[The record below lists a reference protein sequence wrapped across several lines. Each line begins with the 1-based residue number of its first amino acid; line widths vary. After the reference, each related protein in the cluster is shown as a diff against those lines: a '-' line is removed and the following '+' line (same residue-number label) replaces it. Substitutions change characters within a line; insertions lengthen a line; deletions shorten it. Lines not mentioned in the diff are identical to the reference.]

1 MPLQHRLL
9 LVAAPL
15 LFVAAC
21 STAPSEAEAP
31 AYHAPE
37 VMTGSRVPH
46 GASSQPSQT
55 ASGESVRN
63 AGGIASNPLPRQPGM
78 DR

>member
-1 MPLQHRLL
+1 MPLHHRLL
-9 LVAAPL
+9 LAASPL
-15 LFVAAC
+15 LLLGAC
-21 STAPSEAEAP
+21 ATTSDADSTPT
-31 AYHAPE
+31 YQAPE

-46 GASSQPSQT
+46 GSGSQPTQS

-63 AGGIASNPLPRQPGM
+63 AGGIAPATLPRTMGT